1 MAKITSP
8 FNFVPLSDL
17 VFYPQ
22 WSDDISHDIPFED
35 GEDGIIELEITNKSP
50 LFIGE
55 GDTNNPDNRSSHIMV
70 DGIRRY
76 YIPGTTLK
84 GCFRNVMEILSYGK
98 MEQYDDDSFGFREV
112 AHKDS
117 KVRNYYHGLV
127 RNVRCGWLWK
137 EYDRCYLEE
146 CVKGIQKIDHDE
158 IRRIFRLNGIL
169 TDDDIMKLNVANHVV
184 DVKEN
189 EYFFYKNNNK
199 VFVNP
204 GTYCFVGTGQ
214 IKGKNHEYL
223 FSLECKDRVE
233 ISPRVID
240 RFETVHK
247 VTPSF
252 EIKKDGKGYFRE
264 DYDNGKKI
272 PVFFITNETGV
283 TCIGLTQN
291 MKYPYKYS
299 IKDLVKKNY
308 GEDVWMDFENK
319 RDLPQCIFG
328 SIGKSSLKGR
338 VQIGNAFTDAEI
350 RDEELLHVSG
360 VLAQPKASYYP
371 LYLKQDGKTIVNY
384 STTQST
390 IAGRK
395 RYRITKGFQTIPLG
409 QGNGNENYISHLN
422 ALPDGLIFRC
432 LIGVH
437 NLKKA
442 EIGALLSSITFNQTG
457 GCYHNIGM
465 AKAFGYGSIECS
477 IKALHGLQHN
487 VSDYI
492 DYFDE
497 LMVCFLRENG
507 RRLSSEESYRQL
519 AGIAS
524 PTHVPEEMKQMDFD
538 ECRTFT
544 QEINAS
550 VLTEEP
556 KDISIGINEE
566 EAMSNVLKRYEAEVC
581 RRAEILAADNRWS
594 MAVDLLNDLLLKL
607 AKDNFDSSSVKGIIS
622 AYQAKEKAYNEEKAE
637 QERARLEEMHALEK
651 QKMLA
656 DIESA
661 KAARKERGLAFLLE
675 TKVNSSEL
683 KISALSQGVSRIK
696 DFLKKNKG
704 YALTSDDVESLHEWL
719 RLLEI
724 PKKKQ
729 DKKDFEDFNGV
740 SWTYIATLSD
750 NAKLWFDEINER

>member
-17 VFYPQ
+17 VFYPH

-55 GDTNNPDNRSSHIMV
+55 GNTNDQDNRSTHIMT
-70 DGIRRY
+70 DGIRHY

-98 MEQYDDDSFGFREV
+98 MEQYDDDSFGFRDV

-117 KVRNYYHGLV
+117 KVRNYYHSLV
-127 RNVRCGWLWK
+127 KNVRCGWLWK
-137 EYDRCYLEE
+137 DSDRCYLEE
-146 CVKGIQKIDHDE
+146 CVKGIQKIRHLDIILKCGFEGDFTDE
-158 IRRIFRLNGIL
+158 VADSFNSRYPVIDVADNELSFR
-169 TDDDIMKLNVANHVV
+169 
-184 DVKEN
+184 
-189 EYFFYKNNNK
+189 KNNEF
-199 VFVNP
+199 VFVKSGRYNVV
-204 GTYCFVGTGQ
+204 CTGQ
-214 IKGKNHEYL
+214 IDKKNHEYL
-223 FSLECKDRVE
+223 FSLECKDKVE
-233 ISPRVID
+233 VSPRVIE

-247 VTPSF
+247 VTPAF
-252 EIKKDGKGYFRE
+252 EIKKGGKGYLRE

-272 PVFFITNETGV
+272 PVFFIADETGV
-283 TCIGLTQN
+283 TCIGLTRN

-308 GEDVWMDFENK
+308 GDDVWMDFENK

-338 VQIGNAFTDAEI
+338 VQIGNAFTDAEVQD
-350 RDEELLHVSG
+350 RELLHVSG
-360 VLAQPKASYYP
+360 VLGQPKASYYP
-371 LYLKQDGKTIVNY
+371 LYLKQDGKTVVNY

-395 RYRITKGFQTIPLG
+395 RYRITKDFQTIPLG

-422 ALPDGLIFRC
+422 ALPKGLTFRC
-432 LIGVH
+432 HIGVH

-465 AKAFGYGSIECS
+465 AKAFGYGIVECH
-477 IKALHGLQHN
+477 ITALHGLQHS

-492 DYFDE
+492 DSFDE
-497 LMVCFLRENG
+497 MMACFLHENG

-524 PTHVPEEMKQMDFD
+524 PTHEPKDMTQMDFD
-538 ECRTFT
+538 ECRAFT
-544 QEINAS
+544 QEDNAS
-550 VLTEEP
+550 VLVEDP
-556 KDISIGINEE
+556 KDIRIDIDED
-566 EAMSNVLKRYEAEVC
+566 EAMTNVLKRYVAEVC

-594 MAVDLLNDLLLKL
+594 MAVDLLNDLVLKL
-607 AKDNFDSSSVKGIIS
+607 AKENFDSAAVKEIIS
-622 AYQAKEKAYNEEKAE
+622 DYKAKEKAYNDEKAE
-637 QERARLEEMHALEK
+637 QERIKAEEEKALEE
-651 QKMLA
+651 QKKLA

-683 KISALSQGVSRIK
+683 KISSLSQGVSRIK
-696 DFLKKNKG
+696 YFLEKNKG
-704 YALTSDDVESLHEWL
+704 YALTPDDVESVHGWL
-719 RLLEI
+719 RLLEV

-729 DKKDFEDFNGV
+729 EKKDFEDFNGRL
-740 SWTYIATLSD
+740 WKYIATLSD
-750 NAKLWFDEINER
+750 HAKSWFDEMNKR